1 MHRRR
6 QGGRW
11 RGRRWRRSS
20 RWWTCGCARWCTW
33 AWWPFYGFISFDVV
47 CIWIFF
53 NCTNAMSEHYIYF
66 QAVHLEPA
74 LSADG
79 TQVHTVSLYLVSVGS
94 GLVWL
99 VWMLR
104 CPGPC
109 CRRWWPTC
117 LWCSTISTS
126 IASSYPV
133 SSTKCLLLYL
143 IFHDAD
149 KIEAKAWTRWIENS
163 QQGYHQQGYHQQ
175 VPQKTKKTPN
185 YIGLHLSTRAYF

>member
-1 MHRRR
+1 M
-6 QGGRW
+6 QW
-11 RGRRWRRSS
+11 VNM
-20 RWWTCGCARWCTW
+20 
-33 AWWPFYGFISFDVV
+33 Y
-47 CIWIFF
+47 
-53 NCTNAMSEHYIYF
+53 NAMSEHYIYF
-66 QAVHLEPA
+66 QPVHLEPA

-104 CPGPC
+104 CPGSC

-117 LWCSTISTS
+117 LWCCTISTS

-175 VPQKTKKTPN
+175 GYHQQVPQKTKKTPN